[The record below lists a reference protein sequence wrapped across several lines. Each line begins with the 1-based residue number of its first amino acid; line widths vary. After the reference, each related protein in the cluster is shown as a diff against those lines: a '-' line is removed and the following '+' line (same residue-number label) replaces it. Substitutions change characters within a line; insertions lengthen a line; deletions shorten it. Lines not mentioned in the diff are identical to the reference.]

1 MIIVENETT
10 MIMGHVCM
18 HILCRTSSS
27 SVEGNDQKKLMI
39 PKNEIEAD
47 KPAKQQTS
55 FHRMERLVRR
65 SLIALG
71 IWSFMALW
79 PWLSWRF
86 FDGSLNISLSDRYI
100 LAIYLY
106 ALGFI
111 LHKALVKP
119 CRKKTDPN
127 VLANVGTEDGYI
139 TKRLAE
145 IALRDD
151 LWERNKHSLR
161 GGFLQ
166 SEGQVRVECGDADVH
181 VESSPNAIGEGPPSG
196 GSNSPKDVIGGSS
209 PPSR

>member
-1 MIIVENETT
+1 MIT
-10 MIMGHVCM
+10 
-18 HILCRTSSS
+18 
-27 SVEGNDQKKLMI
+27 QKLMI
-39 PKNEIEAD
+39 PKNKIEAD

-181 VESSPNAIGEGPPSG
+181 VESSPNVLAHPRRDESLKTKQGRYRRRMERLVRLLLFHTERRCS
-196 GSNSPKDVIGGSS
+196 SAFTSPKK
-209 PPSR
+209 SRRYRL